1 MLGRPV
7 EGKYEWSSIDKQMRE
22 GAGEE
27 MSLGIVTE
35 HLLGL
40 IAKRVSDNDPGW
52 YDPDGAYAA
61 ALPALDLPD
70 TDVLRYGSFIQLRWE
85 IDQKHLMDGEE
96 APRMLVYVPMAQDQ
110 THHALIELES
120 AGVIMQ
126 PGQQPPARNTRL
138 AVVARNALK
147 GVLGEGTAAH
157 VEKQTEAGKLTLVD
171 LDALADKGGEI
182 SKGVI
187 ALIFGTGNP
196 QEVAL
201 SFLDNDRLDE
211 SITKKD
217 AKGELAELLR
227 HDLGFDVPDGE
238 VLCDIRQRLASARP
252 DDRSRFRIW
261 PDCAVHSGLGSRRHN
276 ARYYCRMR

>member
-1 MLGRPV
+1 
-7 EGKYEWSSIDKQMRE
+7 
-22 GAGEE
+22 

-35 HLLGL
+35 HLTSL
-40 IAKRVSDNDPGW
+40 IAKQVNDNGLVVW

-61 ALPALDLPD
+61 ALPALNLPD
-70 TDVLRYGSFIQLRWE
+70 TEVLRYKGSFVQLRWE

-96 APRMLVYVPMAQDQ
+96 APRLVVYVPMPQDQ
-110 THHALIELES
+110 AHHALIELES

-147 GVLGEGTAAH
+147 GVLGEDTAAH

-171 LDALADKGGEI
+171 LDTLADKGGEI

-201 SFLDNDRLDE
+201 LFLDNDRLDE
-211 SITKKD
+211 SIPKRMPKANSRNFYGMTS
-217 AKGELAELLR
+217 ASRLLMAR
-227 HDLGFDVPDGE
+227 SWTT
-238 VLCDIRQRLASARP
+238 SANG
-252 DDRSRFRIW
+252 W
-261 PDCAVHSGLGSRRHN
+261 PGTS
-276 ARYYCRMR
+276 